1 MTNDEPNAEQA
12 RAQVHTLIE
21 LLRTDYEVEW
31 TPSKKLPNGAQ
42 TLPYPSYDGRVRAG
56 LQAALELVGTDFNYP
71 DHKDRRDPRR
81 IEVAS
86 RDDLS
91 TWVTFIMRGERF
103 CDGHIGGY
111 IENGLLLQ
119 ILERIEA
126 VTLQSP
132 VD

>member
-1 MTNDEPNAEQA
+1 MTIHESTAAQA
-12 RAQVHTLIE
+12 LAQLRALIE

-31 TPSKKLPNGAQ
+31 TPSKVLSSGANMF
-42 TLPYPSYDGRVRAG
+42 PYPSYDGRVWAG
-56 LQAALELVGTDFNYP
+56 LEAALELVGTDFSYL
-71 DHKDRRDPRR
+71 DHEDRRDPRR
-81 IEVAS
+81 IEIAS

-103 CDGHIGGY
+103 CDGHIGAS
-111 IENGLLLQ
+111 IEDGLLLQ